1 MSKGKRINVVT
12 DDGKVDVYNICKLVY
27 LLILSSLSLVA
38 ALAVNETIQK
48 ILEKYV
54 NKGNITGYLI
64 YSIIAILLVL
74 IVAYVGCCIV
84 PDIADHIDLSPM

>member
-1 MSKGKRINVVT
+1 MSKDKRINVVT
-12 DDGKVDVYNICKLVY
+12 NDGNVDVYNICKLVF
-27 LLILSSLSLVA
+27 LLVLSALSLVA

-48 ILEKYV
+48 ILDKYV
-54 NKGNITGYLI
+54 KKDNITGYLI

-74 IVAYVGCCIV
+74 IVAYTSCRLV

>member
-1 MSKGKRINVVT
+1 MSKDKRINVVT
-12 DDGKVDVYNICKLVY
+12 NDGNVDVYNICKLVF
-27 LLILSSLSLVA
+27 LLVLSALSLVA
-38 ALAVNETIQK
+38 ALAVNETVQK

-54 NKGNITGYLI
+54 KKDNITGYLI

-74 IVAYVGCCIV
+74 IVAYTGCRLV